1 MAIGEIIDAI
11 TSTPEIANDILLA
24 LGQIG
29 LWLKAIGIVII
40 IWLIFHVISVLFNT
54 KKMKEV
60 RNIKG
65 DITRIEEKIDKI
77 LSNLEK
83 KKSKEKDE

>member
-40 IWLIFHVISVLFNT
+40 IWLIFHVVSVLFNT
-54 KKMKEV
+54 KRMKEV
-60 RNIKG
+60 KNIKG
-65 DITRIEEKIDKI
+65 NITRIEEKIDKI